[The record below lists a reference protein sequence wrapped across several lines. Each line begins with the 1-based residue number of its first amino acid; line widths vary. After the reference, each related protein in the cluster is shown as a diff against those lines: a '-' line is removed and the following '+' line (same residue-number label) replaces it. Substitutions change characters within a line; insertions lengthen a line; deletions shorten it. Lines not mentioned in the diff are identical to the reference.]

1 MKNHGTFSIIAIL
14 LIFLIQFSCGRTRS
28 FYHEGVSQE
37 LARYRAKQIYD
48 VHYVIDFHIP
58 EEKDLP
64 VRGSVEV
71 HFKPLKARH
80 GMILDF
86 QPGPE
91 FIHEL
96 KVNGEKSPYN
106 AMNGHIYIDANGLV
120 PRQNNIIEIVI
131 TSSDQ
136 ALNRSEEFMYTLFVP
151 DRASTAFPCFDQP
164 DIKATFDLTLTIP
177 ENWTA
182 LSNGP
187 NSLDSIA
194 DNSRIMKFS
203 SGKPISTY
211 LFAFTAGIFNVL
223 TESNNG
229 RTIQIFH
236 RETDQDKI
244 NRNAE
249 IIFSQHFSA
258 LNWLEDYTGIP
269 YPYEKFDMA
278 ILPGF
283 QYSGMEH
290 PGAIWYRDA
299 RLLLDKDPSITRQIS
314 QASLIAHETA
324 HMWFGNL
331 VTMEWFDDVWL
342 KEVFAGF
349 FADKIVDEVFPG
361 VNHTLRFLLTH
372 YPRAYSVD
380 RTKGTHP
387 IKQELNNMNM
397 AGTLYGPIIYN
408 KAPIVF
414 VQLEKIMGELN
425 FRDAVR
431 EYLTVFYHGNAD
443 WNDLVRILD
452 KYSSNDINHWSDA
465 WIYGKGMPEIE
476 YFLKKSD
483 SEKIAAM
490 TLELTGEFNPRRFPL
505 QFLAVTLLFRDSLV
519 EHLFRMDRSPSSF
532 ILELETEN
540 PEMILLNGGGLGYG
554 YFRMTEADIEHAL
567 NNAVKIENEIF
578 KVALFINMHENFLNG
593 SVNKEDY
600 FNFLTRS
607 LEKEQDQQ
615 IQNYL
620 VLNLVQ
626 MCHNFLDYENSDF
639 YKETTE
645 NLLWQMFLD
654 SPTPA
659 KELFFET
666 WLKLSRSEKSISIM
680 KSIYQGTIKI
690 ENYSLSEQ
698 NLTNLLCELVIRNPH
713 YNYLIQIEIDRIE
726 NPDRKRRLKFISPAL
741 EQDKTIRDQF
751 FAGLLLAE
759 NRNPEPWVLDALYYL
774 HHPLH
779 AEQGLD
785 YIPQSLQILSEI
797 QRTGDIFFP
806 QNWLIATLQNYSNPV
821 VADMVREYLDQNP
834 GLSENLRKKVLQAS
848 DIIFRSV
855 EMKE

>member
-1 MKNHGTFSIIAIL
+1 M
-14 LIFLIQFSCGRTRS
+14 
-28 FYHEGVSQE
+28 
-37 LARYRAKQIYD
+37 ARYRAKQIYD

-58 EEKDLP
+58 EKKDVP
-64 VRGSVEV
+64 VSGSVII

-80 GMILDF
+80 GVILDF
-86 QPGPE
+86 QPGPD

-96 KVNGEKSPYN
+96 KLNGEKPIYN
-106 AMNGHIYIDANGLV
+106 VMNGHIYIDANGLV
-120 PRQNNIIEIVI
+120 PRQTNTIEIVF

-187 NSLDSIA
+187 NTEDSVEK
-194 DNSRIMKFS
+194 NSRIMKFS
-203 SGKPISTY
+203 PGNPISTY
-211 LFAFTAGIFNVL
+211 LFAFTAGIFDVIS
-223 TESNNG
+223 ESYNG
-229 RTIQIFH
+229 RTSQIFH

-244 NRNAE
+244 TRNAE
-249 IIFSQHFSA
+249 IIFAQHFSA
-258 LNWLEDYTGIP
+258 LNWLEEYTGIP

-349 FADKIVDEVFPG
+349 MADKIVDEIFPG

-425 FRDAVR
+425 FRNAVR

-443 WNDLVRILD
+443 WDDLAIIFD
-452 KYSSNDINHWSDA
+452 KYSPNDITDWSDA
-465 WIYGKGMPEIE
+465 WIYGKGMPDIQHE
-476 YFLKKSD
+476 LKKTD
-483 SEKIAAM
+483 DEKIAAM
-490 TLELTGEFNPRRFPL
+490 TLILSSDNNHSRFPL
-505 QFLAVTLLFRDSLV
+505 QFLAAGFLIKDSLV
-519 EHLFRMDRSPSSF
+519 KNLIRLDKSPYNY
-532 ILELETEN
+532 ILERETEI
-540 PEMILLNGGGLGYG
+540 PKMIILNGGGLGYG
-554 YFRMTEADIEHAL
+554 YFKMTETEIEYAL
-567 NNAVKIENEIF
+567 KNFGKIEDEIF
-578 KVALFINMHENFLNG
+578 KVASLINMHENFLNG
-593 SVNKEDY
+593 SVKKGDY
-600 FNFLTRS
+600 FNFLRRS
-607 LEKEQDQQ
+607 IEKEQDQQ

-620 VLNLVQ
+620 VLNLIQ
-626 MCHNFLDYENSDF
+626 MCHNFLDYENSDH

-645 NLLWQMFLD
+645 NLLWKKFLD
-654 SPTPA
+654 SPPPA

-666 WLKLSRSEKSISIM
+666 WLRLSRSEKSVQIM
-680 KSIYQGTIKI
+680 KEIYQGHLKI
-690 ENYSLSEQ
+690 ENYIFSEQ
-698 NLTNLLCELVIRNPH
+698 NLTNLACELVIRDPGSADLINKEINRIDNP
-713 YNYLIQIEIDRIE
+713 E
-726 NPDRKRRLKFISPAL
+726 RKRRLKFISPAL
-741 EQDKTIRDQF
+741 ENDKMIRDQF
-751 FAGLLLAE
+751 FDGLLLAE
-759 NRNPEPWVLDALYYL
+759 NRNPEPWVIDALYYL

-779 AEQGLD
+779 AGQGLD
-785 YIPQSLQILSEI
+785 YIQQSLQILSEI

-821 VADMVREYLDQNP
+821 VVDMVREYLDQNP
-834 GLSENLRKKVLQAS
+834 ELSENLRKKVLQAS
-848 DIIFRSV
+848 DIVFRSA